1 MYCYPPEYAILL
13 LVDMPQRR
21 RRMDR
26 KQVYRLVILFAVTV
40 LSGCASKPIIDSY
53 NVDMVQYE
61 KDLADCEEIA
71 EQVEAGKMTASS
83 AAFGAGV
90 GAAYGA
96 ISGDVGQ
103 SAATGAVAGGSGGIL
118 KSDNEKAKVTK
129 NCLRHRGYAVL
140 N

>member
-1 MYCYPPEYAILL
+1 
-13 LVDMPQRR
+13 
-21 RRMDR
+21 MDW
-26 KQVYRLVILFAVTV
+26 KQVYRSVILFVVAV

-53 NVDMVQYE
+53 HVDMVQYE

-96 ISGDVGQ
+96 IRGDVGQ

>member
-1 MYCYPPEYAILL
+1 MNGSMTRRLVACIFLAFL
-13 LVDMPQRR
+13 LV
-21 RRMDR
+21 
-26 KQVYRLVILFAVTV
+26 
-40 LSGCASKPIIDSY
+40 SCASKPIVDTY

-61 KDLADCEEIA
+61 KDLAQCEDIA
-71 EQVEAGKMTASS
+71 EQVASGEITAKS

-96 ISGDVGQ
+96 VGG
-103 SAATGAVAGGSGGIL
+103 SVGTGAATGAVTGTAGGLL
-118 KSDNEKAKVTK
+118 KSDDEKARVTK

>member
-1 MYCYPPEYAILL
+1 MPSRTILAAALAVSSL
-13 LVDMPQRR
+13 L
-21 RRMDR
+21 
-26 KQVYRLVILFAVTV
+26 FGA
-40 LSGCASKPIIDSY
+40 CATPPIIDTY

-71 EQVEAGKMTASS
+71 EQVQAGTLTAKS

-90 GAAYGA
+90 GAAYGV
-96 ISGDVGQ
+96 IGGDVGH
-103 SAATGAVAGGSGGIL
+103 ATATGAVTGGSGGLL
-118 KSDNEKAKVTK
+118 KADNEKAKVTK

>member
-1 MYCYPPEYAILL
+1 
-13 LVDMPQRR
+13 
-21 RRMDR
+21 MDR
-26 KQVYRLVILFAVTV
+26 KQVYRLVILFAVII